1 MRRSHQS
8 LEVGQHT
15 DHHHAGDHAD
25 VHADDHAGDN
35 ADDHAGD
42 NADDHADN
50 ADCADVDD

>member
-42 NADDHADN
+42 YADDHADN